1 MSRDKKLGDKG
12 HEVKGKAKKAY
23 GDATDDTSK
32 QAEGQA
38 EKSKADLKQ
47 AGKKAKDA
55 LK

>member
-1 MSRDKKLGDKG
+1 MGGDNKASNKG

-23 GDATDDTSK
+23 GDLTDDQSK